1 MYCNLLSAI
10 SFTDF
15 IKSFLFCQC
24 FSIRFVITLNLSLI
38 ICAIGSI
45 PFNPPVSALFVPV
58 TAYKIEP
65 VFFHD
70 VIISFGELKIK
81 EYFLLFHIFY
91 LTSFY
96 IFCRIKVIK
105 VNTLTF

>member
-45 PFNPPVSALFVPV
+45 PFNPPVSALFIPM

-65 VFFHD
+65 VFFHT
-70 VIISFGELKIK
+70 SYYTFGELKIK
-81 EYFLLFHIFY
+81 EYFVYSVFN
-91 LTSFY
+91 
-96 IFCRIKVIK
+96 R
-105 VNTLTF
+105 